1 MSAGWLDSMGGA
13 GQSAE
18 RAFGEAKGSGY
29 RDKAVTPSSPLV
41 CPKCGAAASGTRE
54 RLKCNAC
61 GFSNT
66 VPEKKTKP
74 KLGVVEYPCP
84 QCSQPLT
91 ICGDR
96 RGCNG
101 CGYSG

>member
-1 MSAGWLDSMGGA
+1 MSVGWLDSMGGA

-29 RDKAVTPSSPLV
+29 RDKTVTQSSPLL

-61 GFSNT
+61 GFIDS
-66 VPEKKTKP
+66 VQEKTRP

-84 QCSQPLT
+84 QCSQALT

-96 RGCNG
+96 RSCNG